1 MIGYLQGT
9 MIDVREQSLILLVG
23 GVGYEV
29 FVPRHVL
36 GNARHNVEISLWT
49 ATIVRETSLELFGF
63 STPDE
68 YELFKKLISISGVGP
83 RSALNILD
91 IAPIENLVGAIRS
104 NDASLL
110 TKVSGIGKKTA
121 EKIVLELHDKIDN
134 IHTEISATRGGD
146 TDVLDAL
153 ISLGYNQLQAREAL
167 AHLSDDITEI
177 NDRIK
182 EALRFLA

>member
-1 MIGYLQGT
+1 MIGYLTGT
-9 MIDVREQSLILLVG
+9 VIDTRDQSLILLVG

-29 FVPRHVL
+29 FTPKHVL
-36 GNARHNVEISLWT
+36 DSVPVRTDTSLWI

-63 STPDE
+63 LTGDE
-68 YELFKKLISISGVGP
+68 YELFKKLIGISGVGP

-91 IAPIENLVGAIRS
+91 IAPIENLVSAIRS

-121 EKIVLELHDKIDN
+121 EKIVLELHDKIDH

-146 TDVLDAL
+146 SDVLDAL
-153 ISLGYNQLQAREAL
+153 ISLGYNQMQAREAL
-167 AHLSDDITEI
+167 AHLSDELTEV
-177 NDRIK
+177 NDRIR